1 MVGLLSLG
9 VPAVAETAVPAGFR
23 TGRFVQGLRF
33 VEKTKPKKK
42 WANNVNYNIYLQISQ
57 VEREA
62 L

>member
-23 TGRFVQGLRF
+23 TGRFVQGLRLGKN
-33 VEKTKPKKK
+33 KTKKK

-57 VEREA
+57 VERET